1 MRDGNGLSKT
11 HSTGDEMTMI
21 GPELDQVC
29 EEIYDWLEKKGIVAD
44 LDDMADLVLKLEDA
58 MCPRGWHYRGKV
70 YKRLT
75 KAEREAMH
83 KQEMEGEALHERFYK
98 AVDQATGVAEL
109 H

>member
-1 MRDGNGLSKT
+1 
-11 HSTGDEMTMI
+11 MTMT

-44 LDDMADLVLKLEDA
+44 PDDMADLVLCLEEA
-58 MCPRGWHYRGKV
+58 MFSSKPLR
-70 YKRLT
+70 T

-83 KQEMEGEALHERFYK
+83 KQGMEAEALHKRFYE